1 MAKRRWPRFAAI
13 ALASSLLA
21 AACGDDD
28 NDTADE
34 TTTTAAG
41 TETTAP
47 AAGGDG
53 VLKIGYLLPE
63 TGQLAFLGPPMI
75 DGVKMAVEEINAVGG
90 INGRPVELYGQDDGT
105 DPDVAGGAADKLL
118 AEGVDVIVGAAAS
131 GVSLAVIDKI
141 TGSQTVMCSPS
152 NTGLQFTT
160 YDDGGYYFRTAP
172 PDNLQAQVLADLI
185 VADGAEK
192 VVVIGRSDE
201 YGEGF
206 ANALADELEAL
217 GVEVADVVIF
227 DHTATSFQAEA
238 QRIKDAN
245 PDSVAMISFDEGG
258 QVVQAA
264 IAAGVGPDAVQW
276 YGADGI
282 QTSSFY
288 EKVDPNNPAVVEGIR
303 GTAPSAAP
311 ADGEATFRERFEAF
325 SPGTDTIYSG
335 HAYDC
340 AVIAALAAAEAG
352 SDAATDIQAHMVGV
366 TRDGERCTLV
376 ADCLELIA
384 DGADIDYD
392 GAAGPLDFVEA
403 GEPGAGAYDSWEF
416 AADGSVAV
424 IEESISVGGEG

>member
-1 MAKRRWPRFAAI
+1 MAERRWLRFAAV
-13 ALASSLLA
+13 ALVGSLLA
-21 AACGDDD
+21 AACGGDDD
-28 NDTADE
+28 DTADE

-41 TETTAP
+41 SDTTAP
-47 AAGGDG
+47 AEGDG

-75 DGVKMAVEEINAVGG
+75 DGVRMAVEEINAAGG
-90 INGRPVELYGQDDGT
+90 INGRPVELFGQDDGT
-105 DPDVAGGAADKLL
+105 DPDVAGGATDKLL
-118 AEGVDVIVGAAAS
+118 AEDVDVIVGAAAS

-172 PDNLQAQVLADLI
+172 PDNLQAQVLADLM

-238 QRIKDAN
+238 QRIRDAN

-258 QVVQAA
+258 QVLQAA

-282 QTSSFY
+282 QSSSFF

-325 SPGTDTIYSG
+325 SPGTDTLYSG

-340 AVIAALAAAEAG
+340 VVVAALAAAEAG
-352 SDAATDIQAHMVGV
+352 SDAGPEIQSHMIDV
-366 TRDGERCTLV
+366 TRDGDKCTLV
-376 ADCLELIA
+376 ADCLQMIT

-392 GAAGPLDFVEA
+392 GAAGPLGFVEA
-403 GEPGAGAYDSWEF
+403 GEPGAGAYDTWEF
-416 AADGSVAV
+416 AADGSISV
-424 IEESISVGGEG
+424 IEESISVNGES